1 MNCSAFS
8 IPITMKAVARA
19 SASVEVG
26 AVTDTLSRECLAGL
40 PVWGLMVCVYFMPF
54 SMVYLR

>member
-26 AVTDTLSRECLAGL
+26 AVTDTLSKECLAGL
-40 PVWGLMVCVYFMPF
+40 PVWGFIVWVYFMPF

>member
-40 PVWGLMVCVYFMPF
+40 PVCGLMVWVDFIPF

>member
-1 MNCSAFS
+1 M
-8 IPITMKAVARA
+8 TMKAVARA